1 MKLTAHEEYG
11 FRCLLQIG
19 WQEAGGSLTLGEI
32 SKGEGIS
39 VAYAAK
45 LMRILRRAGF
55 VKSVRGKI
63 GGYSLARPANQIV
76 VGDVLDALGGR
87 LFEADF
93 CQGHSGREK
102 VCAHS
107 IDCSIRTLWRTV
119 QLALDQ
125 VLGKT
130 TLQDLLRT
138 EEDMR
143 GWVNTLAS
151 LKTAGLTIG
160 PPAA

>member
-1 MKLTAHEEYG
+1 MKLTSHEEYG
-11 FRCLLQIG
+11 FRCLLQIARRG
-19 WQEAGGSLTLGEI
+19 AGESLTIPEI
-32 SKGEGIS
+32 SQAEGIS
-39 VAYAAK
+39 APYAAK
-45 LMRILRRAGF
+45 LLRVLRRKGF
-55 VKSVRGKI
+55 IKSVRGKA
-63 GGYSLARPANQIV
+63 GGYSLARPAHQVV
-76 VGDVLDALGGR
+76 VGDVLNALGGR

-93 CQGHSGREK
+93 CEGHAGQAK

-107 IDCSIRTLWRTV
+107 MDCSIRTLWQTV

-143 GWVNTLAS
+143 GWVNGLSSLRAS
-151 LKTAGLTIG
+151 GLVIG
-160 PPAA
+160 PPVP